1 MINNP
6 VKIKNA
12 EKPIDNTRKV
22 MMDQDSRPSEEH
34 FIFKKYISERERV
47 V

>member
-12 EKPIDNTRKV
+12 EKRIDNTRKV
-22 MMDQDSRPSEEH
+22 MMDHDERLSDEH
-34 FIFKKYISERERV
+34 FIFNKYISERERV